1 MKGVCLLRYL
11 FTALGFCFT
20 GLGGI
25 GVILPVLPTAP
36 FLLLAVF
43 CFSKGS
49 DRFHGWLINTNMY
62 KKHLAD
68 FAERREMPLRTKVIL
83 LAFSSAMILVA
94 SYFSPNVYMQGFL
107 GLLIAFKYYYFIFRV
122 KTVIGR

>member
-1 MKGVCLLRYL
+1 MRYL
-11 FTALGFCFT
+11 FTGLGFLFT

-49 DRFHGWLINTNMY
+49 ERFHDWLINTEMY

-68 FAERREMPLRTKVIL
+68 FAERREMPLRTKVML
-83 LAFSSAMILVA
+83 VFSSAMILLA
-94 SYFSPNVYMQGFL
+94 IYFSPSVYMQGFL
-107 GLLIAFKYYYFIFRV
+107 GLLIAFKYYYFIFKV
-122 KTVIGR
+122 KTVNGR